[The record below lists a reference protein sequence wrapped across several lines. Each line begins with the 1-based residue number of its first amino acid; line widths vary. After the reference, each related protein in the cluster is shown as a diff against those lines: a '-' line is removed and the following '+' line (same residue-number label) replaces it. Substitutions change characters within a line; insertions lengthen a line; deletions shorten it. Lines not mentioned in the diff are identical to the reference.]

1 MTRLF
6 VGIDVSKDSSS
17 SRGLG
22 DNAEDRFA
30 TIFDMNSEGFAKL
43 YKAITEHCTD
53 ISEVM
58 VAMESTA
65 CYHINLF
72 SFLTA
77 KGIHTVIINPLLI
90 ANFSKLSLRKTK
102 TDKKDALT
110 IAQFLMSHKDTITQ
124 LSVPPDLQDLRD
136 IARERESVI
145 QMISTQTVEM
155 KRLLQTTFPELEK
168 LCNITTKVM
177 IDFIEEFPSAR
188 LVRAAKPKIIEKALN
203 RKGVRSRLTF
213 TVDDIIRAARN
224 SVATV
229 SPGKELILKGKV
241 STFQHLGKRRD
252 ELTKAL
258 TEYCKHTMIEDLKI
272 VTSIT
277 GINKGTATTF
287 LAEVGSIDKYASHK
301 KLIAFAG
308 IDPAVY
314 QSGKYEGTGR
324 ISKRGNRHL
333 RRIIWLMTRNVIQHN
348 SLFRA
353 FFLKK
358 RREGQAYKKAMFATS
373 HKLIRVVFALLSKK
387 IYFDQTVHS

>member
-1 MTRLF
+1 MIRLF

-17 SRGLG
+17 ARGLDENG
-22 DNAEDRFA
+22 DDCFA
-30 TIFDMNSEGFAKL
+30 IEFDMDSDGFAKL
-43 YKAITEHCTD
+43 YKSITQHCTD
-53 ISEVM
+53 ASEVM

-72 SFLTA
+72 SFLTT
-77 KGIHTVIINPLLI
+77 KGINTVIVNPLLI

-110 IAQFLMSHKDTITQ
+110 IAQFLMANKDSITQ
-124 LSVPPDLQDLRD
+124 LAVSPDIQDLRD

-145 QMISTQTVEM
+145 QMISLQTVEM

-177 IDFIEEFPSAR
+177 LDFIEEFPSAR
-188 LVRAAKPKIIEKALN
+188 LVRAAKSKRIEKALN
-203 RKGVRSRLTF
+203 RKGVSTRLTF
-213 TVDDIIRAARN
+213 SANDIITAAKK
-224 SVATV
+224 SIATT
-229 SPGKELILKGKV
+229 SPAKELILKGKV
-241 STFQHLGKRRD
+241 STFQHLVKRRD

-258 TEYCKHTMIEDLKI
+258 TEYCGQTMIEDLEI
-272 VTSIT
+272 VTSVT

-287 LAEVGSIDKYASHK
+287 LAEIGNIDKYMSYK
-301 KLIAFAG
+301 KLIAYAG
-308 IDPAVY
+308 IDPSVY
-314 QSGKYEGTGR
+314 QSGRYQGTGK

-333 RRIIWLMTRNVIQHN
+333 RRVIWIMTKNVIHHN
-348 SLFRA
+348 ALFKR

-358 RREGQAYKKAMFATS
+358 RKEGQAFKKAMFATS
-373 HKLIRVVFALLSKK
+373 HKLIRVLFALLSKK

>member
-1 MTRLF
+1 MIRLF

-17 SRGLG
+17 ARGLN
-22 DNAEDRFA
+22 DNGEDRFA
-30 TIFDMNSEGFAKL
+30 MVFSMDSDGFAKL
-43 YKAITEHCTD
+43 YKIITEHCSD

-72 SFLTA
+72 SFLTT
-77 KGIHTVIINPLLI
+77 KGINTIIINPLLI
-90 ANFSKLSLRKTK
+90 SNFSKLSLRKTK

-110 IAQFLMSHKDTITQ
+110 IAQFLMANKDSITQ
-124 LSVPPDLQDLRD
+124 LSVPPELQDLRD
-136 IARERESVI
+136 IDRERESVI
-145 QMISTQTVEM
+145 QMISMHTVEM

-177 IDFIEEFPSAR
+177 LDFIEDFPSAR
-188 LVRAAKPKIIEKALN
+188 MVRAAKPKIIEKALN
-203 RKGVRSRLTF
+203 RKGVSTRLTF
-213 TVDDIIRAARN
+213 NADDIITAAKK

-229 SPGKELILKGKV
+229 SPAKELILKGKV
-241 STFQHLGKRRD
+241 STFQHLVKRRD

-258 TEYCKHTMIEDLKI
+258 TEYCRQTMIEDLKI
-272 VTSIT
+272 VTSVT

-287 LAEVGSIDKYASHK
+287 LAEIGSIDKYT
-301 KLIAFAG
+301 IAFAG
-308 IDPAVY
+308 IDPSVY

-333 RRIIWLMTRNVIQHN
+333 RRVIWIMTKNVIHHN
-348 SLFRA
+348 SLFKT

-358 RREGQAYKKAMFATS
+358 RKEGQAFKKAMFATS
-373 HKLIRVVFALLSKK
+373 HKLIRVLFALLSKK
-387 IYFDQTVHS
+387 RYFDLNCA